1 MVAKDFIVY
10 HAHDIVLVVDVSV
23 IQQLK
28 NLELNSSLI
37 LELLFISDNFDC
49 DQFLQ
54 LVIKT
59 LDSLAKTARTQ
70 FVYDLI
76 PIAQMIIH
84 NDQVVAAIIIITTA
98 GALILLTQLAA
109 KIKHCLILQNLLFFL
124 ICQQGCVIE
133 CGLGT

>member
-59 LDSLAKTARTQ
+59 LDSLAKTART
-70 FVYDLI
+70 
-76 PIAQMIIH
+76 
-84 NDQVVAAIIIITTA
+84 
-98 GALILLTQLAA
+98 
-109 KIKHCLILQNLLFFL
+109 
-124 ICQQGCVIE
+124 
-133 CGLGT
+133 